1 MGFNKTFVDKEI
13 LMKYFE
19 KNKPLKTLF
28 KADAL
33 VFTDKISSEAHD
45 LYTQGMSDEEIK
57 LTIKNIKNEVSKS
70 N

>member
-1 MGFNKTFVDKEI
+1 MGFNKMFVDEEI
-13 LMKYFE
+13 LMMYFE

-33 VFTDKISSEAHD
+33 IFMDKISSEAHD
-45 LYTQGMSDEEIK
+45 LYTKGMSDEEIK